1 MKLTC
6 LTLVACAGLLCAGT
20 LANAQ
25 TSPATSPSDQSGMKS
40 QSSSAQS
47 GTADQSTPGSNSQ
60 GNNLDTT
67 SKSPRVDAASAP
79 PTTGQDKAHGN
90 DMVSPNGSVKDGS
103 MKQANASRPEFST
116 LDTKNRGTLTAADVR
131 NNQWLSKNFS
141 KCDTDHDGTLD
152 RSEYNACH

>member
-1 MKLTC
+1 MKFTYLV
-6 LTLVACAGLLCAGT
+6 LVACAGLLCAGA

-25 TSPATSPSDQSGMKS
+25 TSPATSPSDQSGMQS

-47 GTADQSTPGSNSQ
+47 GTADQSTPGDSSQ

-79 PTTGQDKAHGN
+79 PTSGQDKAHGN
-90 DMVSPNGSVKDGS
+90 DMVSPNASAKDGS
-103 MKQANASRPEFST
+103 MKQASATRPQFST

-131 NNQWLSKNFS
+131 NNLWLSKNFS

-152 RSEYNACH
+152 RAEYNTCH

>member
-1 MKLTC
+1 V
-6 LTLVACAGLLCAGT
+6 VACAALLCAGA

-47 GTADQSTPGSNSQ
+47 GTADQSTPGSSSQ

-67 SKSPRVDAASAP
+67 SKSPRVDAASSAP
-79 PTTGQDKAHGN
+79 TSGQDKARGN
-90 DMVSPNGSVKDGS
+90 DMVSPSGSAKDGS
-103 MKQANASRPEFST
+103 MKQASATRPQFST

-152 RSEYNACH
+152 RAEYNTCH